1 MEVPYDK
8 RIMQISLEDKNLAGV
23 LVGRQGDYVSD
34 KSEKEI
40 VEESL
45 DHVIGSQTLEE
56 LAKGKKDIV
65 IISSDHTRPVPSKN
79 LLRQSFFEELG
90 VCHQMQESEFLLP
103 QDFHRPSTK
112 EELIDKSEKENR

>member
-1 MEVPYDK
+1 MFKMEVPYDK

-65 IISSDHTRPVPSKN
+65 IISSIILVRFHQK

-103 QDFHRPSTK
+103 QDFTVQVPK
-112 EELIDKSEKENR
+112 KS